1 MKRQRRM
8 IMKRISC
15 FFSYALVFCI
25 LITFSLT
32 SGVSLAAQ
40 DEIKVFLNGTK
51 LEFDVKPYIKNGRT
65 MVPFRSI
72 FEALGVEVSWDGVNR
87 TVMAINDTT
96 QIFIEIG
103 KVYAFV
109 NGYRVDLDAGSEI
122 INGRTF
128 VPLRFVSENA
138 GAEVS
143 WDGNTRTVYIN
154 YVDEKHE
161 LGEIAYFRELE
172 FTVDSIGSEADG
184 KLLRV
189 YGRTNTASKTLII
202 EVYDSSRRFSSGL
215 AKVTKKEEEMYFFEA
230 EIFVDSSFELGF
242 IVVKT
247 INDQKKLVKIS
258 QFDL

>member
-1 MKRQRRM
+1 MKRM
-8 IMKRISC
+8 AD

-32 SGVSLAAQ
+32 SVVSFAAQ
-40 DEIKVFLNGTK
+40 DEINVVLNGTK

-65 MVPFRSI
+65 MVPFRGI

-87 TVMAINDTT
+87 SVLATNDTT

-103 KVYAFV
+103 KDYAFV
-109 NGYRVDLDAGSEI
+109 NGYRIDLDAAPEI

-138 GAEVS
+138 GADVS
-143 WDGNTRTVYIN
+143 WDGHTRTVYIN
-154 YVDEKHE
+154 YIDEKHE
-161 LGEIAYFRELE
+161 PGEIAYYRELE
-172 FTVDSIGSEADG
+172 FTIDRVESEADG
-184 KLLRV
+184 KLLKV
-189 YGRTNTASKTLII
+189 YGRTNTAGKTLVI

-215 AKVTKKEEEMYFFEA
+215 AKVTKKEEEVYVFQA
-230 EIFVDSSFELGF
+230 EILVESSFEPKF
-242 IVVKT
+242 IIVKT
-247 INDQKKLVKIS
+247 ISDQKKLIKIS